1 MQPPNVLQGK
11 KNKAP
16 DQSLLLACFDS
27 ITKHVGTPSYTQDAL
42 YDSGQH
48 HAHLAAMAVGCGG
61 VTTLITQLFAD
72 GVLRKVISSGEVN
85 KHTVSVAVKSLPGV

>member
-1 MQPPNVLQGK
+1 MLRFHHEARRNTKLYSGRAVRFWT
-11 KNKAP
+11 AP
-16 DQSLLLACFDS
+16 
-27 ITKHVGTPSYTQDAL
+27 
-42 YDSGQH
+42 

-61 VTTLITQLFAD
+61 VMTLITQLFAD